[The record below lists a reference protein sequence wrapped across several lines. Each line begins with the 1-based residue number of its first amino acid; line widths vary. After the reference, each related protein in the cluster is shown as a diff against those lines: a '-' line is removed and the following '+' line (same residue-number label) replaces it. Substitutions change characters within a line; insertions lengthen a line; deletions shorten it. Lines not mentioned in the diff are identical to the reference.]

1 MDKEMEKLMHIKTDK
16 NHHVST
22 DTVFEMCCKINE
34 IIGYLNQS
42 NKQSTEVTKL
52 RDEDI
57 EYLERQRKKELE
69 EGIAWIKQREKK
81 VPNGKVKPEK
91 QEEWREEWRKLSF
104 EIGSITKQQ
113 ADEIEDFISYL
124 LEEREKELKNR
135 ILKDFKK
142 FKMDYIGNV
151 GEYGIPD
158 SLIQDILE
166 NMEEKLFNLLKEENE
181 DTGYSKKD
189 RKSVKSRI

>member
-81 VPNGKVKPEK
+81 VPNGKVKPEW
-91 QEEWREEWRKLSF
+91 QEGWREIDKDIRY
-104 EIGSITKQQ
+104 EIGGKRYVSINGEEYVRTKDISKLLSERQQ
-113 ADEIEDFISYL
+113 KGWMEGFDEGTSL
-124 LEEREKELKNR
+124 EKEL
-135 ILKDFKK
+135 
-142 FKMDYIGNV
+142 
-151 GEYGIPD
+151 
-158 SLIQDILE
+158 S
-166 NMEEKLFNLLKEENE
+166 NLLKVE
-181 DTGYSKKD
+181 K
-189 RKSVKSRI
+189 